1 MIVNSSASQI
11 EDKAYAPLVMVKN
24 GVVTHLFS
32 DGLLK
37 FGAVNKLQLPTARYD
52 YVLKVYTF
60 YQSTGGSFY
69 SGGFTCYF
77 INRMQ
82 TEFTMP
88 NIASNSWLFL
98 EAELITKEI

>member
-1 MIVNSSASQI
+1 MIVNPSASQI

-32 DGLLK
+32 DGLLTV
-37 FGAVNKLQLPTARYD
+37 GTVNKLQLPTARYD

-60 YQSTGGSFY
+60 YQSNEGSFY
-69 SGGFTCYF
+69 SGGFSCYF

-88 NIASNSWLFL
+88 NTTSNAGYFL